1 MRRIVRNVGEVGAVK
16 SKEITVP
23 PDRYGAHTNGA
34 YGVDLHGTGKANGKR
49 VLPVIG
55 CPETNG
61 LVFPIE
67 CLQGPVRAITE
78 EVSRQERNPCGLAAA
93 CVLGTVSAAIG
104 KGLKIH
110 SLVNKTCP
118 ANVYILVGTPSG
130 QGKSETMRQ
139 IIKPLRLYE
148 DERIQ
153 DWEHNVKGNLEAQ
166 ERRFKSQI
174 KAMERQLSSPTFKDN
189 PQAVQDQLEPAIR
202 SLGVISKRLLAPPRL
217 ILENATCGNG
227 VEKRGEGRSCRGDV
241 KKPTS
246 RGN

>member
-1 MRRIVRNVGEVGAVK
+1 MSRIVRNVGDVAAVK
-16 SKEITVP
+16 SKGITLP
-23 PDRYGAHTNGA
+23 PDRSGAHTNGNSA
-34 YGVDLHGTGKANGKR
+34 VDLHSIGKANGKR
-49 VLPVIG
+49 DLPAIG

-61 LVFPIE
+61 LLFPMD
-67 CLQGPVRAITE
+67 CLEGAMRAITE

-93 CVLGTVSAAIG
+93 CVIGTVSAAIG

-174 KAMERQLSSPTFKDN
+174 KGMERRLSSPTFKGN
-189 PQAVQDQLEPAIR
+189 PQAVQEQLETAIR
-202 SLGVISKRLLAPPRL
+202 SLGTISKRLLAPPRL